1 MDFTAGP
8 NVNRALSPEARLALF
23 HIAQEALSNAAKHS
37 RASSV
42 LVTLTA
48 SDDSVQFSIKDN
60 GQGFESHPAQ
70 QRLGHG
76 LSNMQERVKAL
87 GGRLSIASSAGE
99 GTEVSAIFP
108 R

>member
-1 MDFTAGP
+1 M
-8 NVNRALSPEARLALF
+8 SPEARLALF

-42 LVTLTA
+42 LVTLN
-48 SDDSVQFSIKDN
+48 SNGDGVRFSVKDN
-60 GQGFESHPAQ
+60 GQGFEPKPGQ

-76 LSNMQERVKAL
+76 LSNMQDRVQAL
-87 GGRLSIASSAGE
+87 GGRLAIESSAGD
-99 GTEVSAIFP
+99 GTEVSVTFP